1 MARNFNCNDCGLGLT
16 FETEE
21 ELKNHKRKFC
31 AGSGYADPAALDLRL
46 ADLKRGGDASNVR
59 IDKGGIRDYLGGADQ
74 GAGSSYASPQRR
86 PPLPTSGGG
95 KLTAASLIEQAENL
109 ERSIQ
114 ANRQV

>member
-1 MARNFNCNDCGLGLT
+1 MARNFNCDDCGLGLT

-31 AGSGYADPAALDLRL
+31 TGSGYADPAALDLRL
-46 ADLKRGGDASNVR
+46 AELKRGGDTANVR
-59 IDKGGIRDYLGGADQ
+59 IDKGGIRDYLGGADR
-74 GAGSSYASPQRR
+74 GGGSSYASPQKRA
-86 PPLPTSGGG
+86 SGGG